1 MSPGTPQNTQYRI
14 IRFNLHAKANGNAR
28 LVNVSIVH
36 SSPFSDAD
44 V

>member
-1 MSPGTPQNTQYRI
+1 MTPGTPQNKQYRI
-14 IRFNLHAKANGNAR
+14 IRFNLHSKANDNAR
-28 LVNVSIVH
+28 LVNISTVH

>member
-1 MSPGTPQNTQYRI
+1 MIPGTPQNTQYRI
-14 IRFNLHAKANGNAR
+14 IRFNLHSKANGNER
-28 LVNVSIVH
+28 LVTISIVH